1 MSEEGEYEEQNLDEF
16 LKNVSNILVKKE
28 DDRKDKIIQTINN
41 HLLTI
46 INDQTLMENFFST
59 VSSIIFLPESNSQSS
74 NSIRK
79 KRNFNKE
86 PFILYPIVYSF
97 NPNITVN
104 YIDYFLT
111 ALKHSIS
118 EENKSDFSFLS
129 LVFSDIVSVF
139 YNNNSNNDALDN
151 QEKEKLY
158 EKLFDFINDNIK
170 VNRKTERYMG
180 CLLLAEFIEKCPLI
194 NEEKYLGPLFKEF
207 SSYLSDRWFQCKLD
221 LLNCILTLIYT
232 VKKNFSPHANVCLFR
247 ILDYLTDSDWMKRK
261 LTINIVYTLVYYCR
275 EQIVDVKEN
284 IIEFLNVIKKDDVEE
299 VREMCLQTLKF
310 IEESY
315 PKTDIVPKEKNFEK
329 EVKINN
335 SQIKNIINNLNSNID
350 TKFSPVITEEKKY
363 EFSEDS
369 LNNLDK
375 NKNNFNSDFNN
386 IFDNKNEY
394 ISKNNN
400 YFDNGFYI
408 YNLIKGKSKSKN
420 SFNNS
425 NNNNSSQSLKKN
437 DKNNE
442 SGVFNKN
449 TCSTRT
455 LENQSNKTKLI
466 KYNTNKNFG
475 NNLNANKSYNNPNK
489 KDMIEQKKLN
499 KSTEQRAVKMD
510 KKNNA
515 KNGTKKLKKID
526 TNAELREK
534 FNKEKLL
541 LQEVEKQINERRSN
555 QPKITSSGN
564 QNTKKKTFKF
574 SDSKNKN
581 NKKNIYVN
589 KINELP
595 KENRNNIN
603 SKQQPES
610 NDTDNDNTKYRESID
625 MIISNNNNSN
635 NLNQNEN
642 NNLDNKEEIIEN
654 SSNSQ
659 ILEQLNKIQEN
670 QNNLMKM
677 INSLKSTVDM
687 NYFLLD
693 KRIAKLES
701 YHNINNNNNNL
712 NENKQISNDFLY
724 KNEQQNQ
731 IIDDEMK
738 IEIIKNKYISG
749 KYNEA
754 LNEAK
759 QNDKY
764 LYRLLPLIVSENIPK
779 IDLSLIEEVISELSL
794 KLPKLCMG
802 EGKNNINI
810 ILSFF
815 NQVIRSRINLKL
827 IIQINLKDILQLMK
841 TEYIL
846 KMSQNDITNID
857 IILKSLK
864 V

>member
-16 LKNVSNILVKKE
+16 LKNVSNILIKKE

-59 VSSIIFLPESNSQSS
+59 ISSIIFLPESNSQSS

-207 SSYLSDRWFQCKLD
+207 SSYLNDRWFQCKLD

-315 PKTDIVPKEKNFEK
+315 PKNDKTPKENNYDK

-335 SQIKNIINNLNSNID
+335 NQIKNIINNLNDNID

-375 NKNNFNSDFNN
+375 NKTNCNSDFNN

-625 MIISNNNNSN
+625 MVNSNNNNSN

-654 SSNSQ
+654 SSNNQ

-846 KMSQNDITNID
+846 KLSQNDITNID
-857 IILKSLK
+857 IILRSLK

>member
-16 LKNVSNILVKKE
+16 LKNVSNILIKKE

-59 VSSIIFLPESNSQSS
+59 ISSIIFLPESNSQSS

-118 EENKSDFSFLS
+118 EENKTDFSFLS

-139 YNNNSNNDALDN
+139 YNNNSNNDTLDN

-207 SSYLSDRWFQCKLD
+207 SSYLNDRWFQCKLD

-232 VKKNFSPHANVCLFR
+232 VKKNFSHVCLFR

-315 PKTDIVPKEKNFEK
+315 PKNDKTPKENNYDK

-335 SQIKNIINNLNSNID
+335 NQIKNIINNLNDNID

-625 MIISNNNNSN
+625 MVNSNNNNSN

-846 KMSQNDITNID
+846 KLSQNDITNID
-857 IILKSLK
+857 IILRSLK

>member
-1 MSEEGEYEEQNLDEF
+1 
-16 LKNVSNILVKKE
+16 
-28 DDRKDKIIQTINN
+28 
-41 HLLTI
+41 
-46 INDQTLMENFFST
+46 
-59 VSSIIFLPESNSQSS
+59 
-74 NSIRK
+74 
-79 KRNFNKE
+79 
-86 PFILYPIVYSF
+86 
-97 NPNITVN
+97 
-104 YIDYFLT
+104 
-111 ALKHSIS
+111 
-118 EENKSDFSFLS
+118 
-129 LVFSDIVSVF
+129 
-139 YNNNSNNDALDN
+139 
-151 QEKEKLY
+151 
-158 EKLFDFINDNIK
+158 
-170 VNRKTERYMG
+170 
-180 CLLLAEFIEKCPLI
+180 
-194 NEEKYLGPLFKEF
+194 
-207 SSYLSDRWFQCKLD
+207 
-221 LLNCILTLIYT
+221 
-232 VKKNFSPHANVCLFR
+232 
-247 ILDYLTDSDWMKRK
+247 
-261 LTINIVYTLVYYCR
+261 
-275 EQIVDVKEN
+275 
-284 IIEFLNVIKKDDVEE
+284 
-299 VREMCLQTLKF
+299 MCLQTLKF

-315 PKTDIVPKEKNFEK
+315 PKNDKTPKENNYDK

-335 SQIKNIINNLNSNID
+335 NQIKNIINNLNDNID

-625 MIISNNNNSN
+625 MVNSNNNNSN

-846 KMSQNDITNID
+846 KLSQNDITNID
-857 IILKSLK
+857 IILRSLK